1 MHSEKKAVKIASI
14 WAFLLAIIKFTFW
27 IISWSMTLLASAADS
42 LLDFMVSLLNL
53 FALKESAKPADKEHN
68 YWHWKVEWL
77 AAVIEW
83 FIIIVSW
90 WLIIFSSIQ
99 KLIRW
104 DSIDWINESI
114 IVMIISILI
123 TWIIVLFM
131 KKTAEKTNNLIIK
144 ADLIHY
150 TMDFLT
156 NSWIILALILVKYTW
171 YQSIDQI
178 IAIGIAIYIMF
189 PSIRIIKD
197 WIDVLMDKSIEKDEV
212 IWKIILKNPNIES
225 FHKLKTHKSWGKVF
239 ISFHIVFKNK
249 NISLKE
255 ANEISNEIEKDLK
268 KHFKKSS
275 ILIRQDSY
283 DELIWTK

>member
-131 KKTAEKTNNLIIK
+131 KKTADKTNNLIIK

>member
-99 KLIRW
+99 KLLRW

>member
-42 LLDFMVSLLNL
+42 LLDLMVSLLNL

-99 KLIRW
+99 KLLRW

-131 KKTAEKTNNLIIK
+131 KKTAERTNNLIIK

-156 NSWIILALILVKYTW
+156 NSWIILALMLVKYTW

-178 IAIGIAIYIMF
+178 IAIWIAIYIMF

-225 FHKLKTHKSWGKVF
+225 FHKIKTHKSWGKVF

-268 KHFKKSS
+268 KRFKKSS

-283 DELIWTK
+283 DELNWTK

>member
-1 MHSEKKAVKIASI
+1 MKPEKKAVKIASF
-14 WAFLLAIIKFTFW
+14 WAFLLAVTKFTFS

-42 LLDFMVSLLNL
+42 LLDLMVSILNL

-68 YWHWKVEWL
+68 YWHWKIEGI

-83 FIIIVSW
+83 LIIIWSW
-90 WLIIFSSIQ
+90 GIIIFSSI
-99 KLIRW
+99 KKIILGTELN
-104 DSIDWINESI
+104 SIDESI
-114 IVMIISILI
+114 IVMIISILV
-123 TWIIVLFM
+123 TGIIVFFLNR
-131 KKTAEKTNNLIIK
+131 TAKKTNNLIIK

-156 NSWIILALILVKYTW
+156 NTWIIIALVLVKYTW
-171 YQSIDQI
+171 YNIIDPI

-189 PSIRIIKD
+189 PSLKILKD
-197 WIDVLMDKSIEKDEV
+197 GYDVLMDKSINKDKE
-212 IWKIILKNPNIES
+212 IWKIILKNNNIES

-249 NISLKE
+249 DISLKR
-255 ANEISNEIEKDLK
+255 ANWISNEIEKELK

-275 ILIRQDSY
+275 ILIRLDSY
-283 DELIWTK
+283 NELDN

>member
-1 MHSEKKAVKIASI
+1 MKPEKKAVKIASF
-14 WAFLLAIIKFTFW
+14 WAFLLAVTKFTFW

-42 LLDFMVSLLNL
+42 LLDLMVSILNL

-68 YWHWKVEWL
+68 YWHWKIEGI

-83 FIIIVSW
+83 LIIIWSW
-90 WLIIFSSIQ
+90 GIIIFSSI
-99 KLIRW
+99 KKIILGTELN
-104 DSIDWINESI
+104 SIDESI
-114 IVMIISILI
+114 IVMIISILV
-123 TWIIVLFM
+123 TGIIVFFLNR
-131 KKTAEKTNNLIIK
+131 TAKKTNNLIIK

-156 NSWIILALILVKYTW
+156 NTWIIIALVLVKYTW
-171 YQSIDQI
+171 YNIIDPI

-189 PSIRIIKD
+189 PSLKILKD
-197 WIDVLMDKSIEKDEV
+197 GYDVLMDKSIDKDKE
-212 IWKIILKNPNIES
+212 IWKIILKNNNIES

-249 NISLKE
+249 DISLKR
-255 ANEISNEIEKDLK
+255 ANWISNEIEKELK

-275 ILIRQDSY
+275 ILIRLDSY
-283 DELIWTK
+283 NELDN

>member
-42 LLDFMVSLLNL
+42 LLDLMVSLLNL

-99 KLIRW
+99 KLLRW

-197 WIDVLMDKSIEKDEV
+197 WIDVLMDKSIEKDEI

>member
-1 MHSEKKAVKIASI
+1 MHSEKKAIKIASI

-42 LLDFMVSLLNL
+42 LLDLMVSLLNL

-99 KLIRW
+99 KLLRW

>member
-14 WAFLLAIIKFTFW
+14 WAFFLAIIKFTFW

-42 LLDFMVSLLNL
+42 LLDLMVSLLNL

-99 KLIRW
+99 KLLRW

>member
-131 KKTAEKTNNLIIK
+131 KKTAERTNNLIIK

>member
-1 MHSEKKAVKIASI
+1 MKPEKKAVKIASF
-14 WAFLLAIIKFTFW
+14 WAFLLAVTKFTFW

-42 LLDFMVSLLNL
+42 LLDLMVSIFNL

-68 YWHWKVEWL
+68 YWHWKIEGI

-83 FIIIVSW
+83 LIIIWSW
-90 WLIIFSSIQ
+90 GIIIFSSI
-99 KLIRW
+99 KKIILGTELN
-104 DSIDWINESI
+104 SIDESI
-114 IVMIISILI
+114 IVMIISILV
-123 TWIIVLFM
+123 TGIIVFFLNR
-131 KKTAEKTNNLIIK
+131 TAKKTNNLIIK

-156 NSWIILALILVKYTW
+156 NTWIIIALVLVKYTW
-171 YQSIDQI
+171 YNIIDPI

-189 PSIRIIKD
+189 PSLKILKD
-197 WIDVLMDKSIEKDEV
+197 GYDVLMDKSIDKDKE
-212 IWKIILKNPNIES
+212 IWKIILKNNNIES

-249 NISLKE
+249 DISLKR
-255 ANEISNEIEKDLK
+255 ANWISNEIEKELK

-275 ILIRQDSY
+275 ILIRLDSY
-283 DELIWTK
+283 NELDK